1 MVEAR
6 QGKEIVIRIRNKIG
20 LLAEIAKLIA
30 EKGIS
35 VLAASGTVTGD
46 DSVIRLITDDNLR
59 AREMLAEHNYAPQE
73 EGVILLDLPHKP
85 GMLKAIT
92 EVLAW
97 EEIDIQYIYVTADA
111 RQEQALV
118 VLHTSNDEHAL
129 PRLRRL

>member
-20 LLAEIAKLIA
+20 LLSEIAKLLA
-30 EKGIS
+30 EKGVS
-35 VLAASGTVTGD
+35 VLAVSGMVMGE
-46 DSVIRLITDDNLR
+46 DSVIRLVTDDNLR
-59 AREMLAEHNYAPQE
+59 TRDTLAEHNYSPHE
-73 EGVILLDLPHKP
+73 EGAILINLAHKP
-85 GMLKAIT
+85 GMLKAVT

-97 EEIDIQYIYVTADA
+97 ENIDIHHIYVTADA
-111 RQEQALV
+111 QQEQALV